1 MKILYCALDQTVPG
15 TTGGSVHVTA
25 VADGLA
31 ALGHEVHV
39 VAPAPGLASYRLDP
53 DGIDAVVTAAQK
65 ASSMRGNPIE
75 LSDDE
80 VGEILTRSL

>member
-1 MKILYCALDQTVPG
+1 MGEVATLLTGRSDESPEQAITWLEDLTTAL
-15 TTGGSVHVTA
+15 SV
-25 VADGLA
+25 
-31 ALGHEVHV
+31 
-39 VAPAPGLASYRLDP
+39 PGLASYGLDP